1 MFKQNAKMTTK
12 KFLPALTRSV
22 RLFAV
27 RPELCVVEN
36 QKIHIQY
43 SQYHQHT
50 TCCAFIKMTS
60 PV

>member
-36 QKIHIQY
+36 QKIHI
-43 SQYHQHT
+43 
-50 TCCAFIKMTS
+50 
-60 PV
+60 

>member
-12 KFLPALTRSV
+12 KFLPALTRSA

-36 QKIHIQY
+36 PKIHI
-43 SQYHQHT
+43 
-50 TCCAFIKMTS
+50 
-60 PV
+60 